1 MAPTVFWP
9 TLLGLCFLAAGVIS
23 YRRDF
28 RAERPGEGFGLVA
41 VGPALVAAALAA
53 FAGEHFTASTSI
65 AALIPEWLPARVFIA
80 WFVGFAHLAAALS
93 FVARR
98 FMRWS
103 TIALA
108 VMFGLFVL
116 LMDLPGAISRPADPF
131 SWMLAARQATFAIG
145 ALALFATDAQSR
157 SPQASRTI
165 AMIAR
170 IWTGIVLVA
179 YGIQHIVHPVYTPGV
194 PSPVR
199 TAAWVPFPSFLAYG
213 TGLLLIAF
221 GIGMLAR
228 RSASTAAALCG
239 LLMLMLTVVLY
250 GPQFFLAGSVQ
261 EQITAVNFIFDTL
274 LFAGTLLVIS
284 KAIAQGESGTHRR
297 RSGELADQPTSGRHP
312 ASRSDTGAAP
322 VL

>member
-1 MAPTVFWP
+1 
-9 TLLGLCFLAAGVIS
+9 
-23 YRRDF
+23 
-28 RAERPGEGFGLVA
+28 
-41 VGPALVAAALAA
+41 VGPALIAAALAA

-65 AALIPEWLPARVFIA
+65 AALVPEWLPARVFIA

-98 FMRWS
+98 VMRWS

-116 LMDLPGAISRPADPF
+116 LMDLPGAISRPADAF
-131 SWMLAARQATFAIG
+131 AWMLAARQATFAIG
-145 ALALFATDAQSR
+145 ALALFATAAQSR

-165 AMIAR
+165 AIIAR

-179 YGIQHIVHPVYTPGV
+179 YGIQHVLHPVYAPGV

-199 TAAWVPFPSFLAYG
+199 TAAWVPFPSLLAYG

-221 GIGMLAR
+221 GIMMLAR
-228 RSASTAAALCG
+228 KSASTAVALCG
-239 LLMLMLTVVLY
+239 LLMTMLTVVLY
-250 GPQFFLAGSVQ
+250 GPQFFLAESVQ

-284 KAIAQGESGTHRR
+284 KAIARGEPETQRR
-297 RSGELADQPTSGRHP
+297 RRGEPADQPTSGRHP
-312 ASRSDTGAAP
+312 ASPSDTGAAP